1 MKTFFSEIQVSSTK
15 DYEIINIT
23 VEVTRLLEKSGISN
37 GLISIFSTHTTAA
50 IKINENEK
58 NLVKD
63 FDNMFEKLIP
73 KNFDYEHNKTAI
85 DNRPNAHSHL
95 RSMLINSSETIPF
108 KNGKMLLGVWQTIFF
123 IELDGPRQNRK
134 IIVEV
139 IGC

>member
-1 MKTFFSEIQVSSTK
+1 MIDISNKV
-15 DYEIINIT
+15 
-23 VEVTRLLEKSGISN
+23 VESVKKSGISN
-37 GLISIFSTHTTAA
+37 GIVIVFSTHTTGA

-58 NLVKD
+58 NLIGD

-73 KNFDYEHNKTAI
+73 RNFDYEHNKTAI

-108 KNGKMLLGVWQTIFF
+108 KDGKMLLGTWQAIFF